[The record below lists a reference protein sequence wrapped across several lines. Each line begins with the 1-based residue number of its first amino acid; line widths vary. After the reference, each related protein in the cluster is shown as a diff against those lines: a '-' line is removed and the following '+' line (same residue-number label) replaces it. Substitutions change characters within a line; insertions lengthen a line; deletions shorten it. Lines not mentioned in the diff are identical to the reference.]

1 MTYVVFMPYGTYGS
15 DKFQLAGSS
24 THVIIQVNISAEN
37 VRFILL
43 GNQTNMFALGQLLFR
58 VATQGLHRY
67 AVTVL
72 FLSEMIFKLTKV
84 LNTNILLIWQELSN
98 TSL

>member
-1 MTYVVFMPYGTYGS
+1 MTYVVFMPYGPYGN

-24 THVIIQVNISAEN
+24 THVIIQVNISAGN

-58 VATQGLHRY
+58 VATQGLNRY
-67 AVTVL
+67 AVTIL
-72 FLSEMIFKLTKV
+72 FRSEMICKPNKV
-84 LNTNILLIWQELSN
+84 LNTDISLIWQELSN